1 MKRFTVVASLVLAIS
16 AIPVFSDRVAAGD
29 LVPFKGN
36 LAGTFT
42 ITPVPNAPPTLV
54 DLVVTAS
61 GNGSHLG
68 RFELSI
74 PHRVDRST
82 APPTAFGTYEFTA
95 ANGDTV
101 TADFIGL
108 SQPTATPGIIEV
120 VEIAVI
126 TGGTGRFAGATG
138 GFVSGR
144 LVNQITRETT
154 GTFKG
159 SISRPGSGRP

>member
-16 AIPVFSDRVAAGD
+16 AIPVCSDRLAAGD
-29 LVPFKGN
+29 YVPFSGR

-42 ITPVPNAPPTLV
+42 IAPVPNAPPTLV

-61 GNGSHLG
+61 GKGSHLG
-68 RFELSI
+68 RFGLSI

-82 APPTAFGTYEFTA
+82 TPPTAFGTYEFTA

-101 TADFIGL
+101 TADFIGF

-120 VEIAVI
+120 VEFAVI
-126 TGGTGRFAGATG
+126 TGGTGRFEDATG
-138 GFVSGR
+138 GFIAGR
-144 LVNQITRETT
+144 LVNQVTRETT
-154 GTFKG
+154 GIYVG
-159 SISRPGSGRP
+159 SISRPGSGRH